1 MDTKKL
7 LDLYTDF
14 LICSTGLVTATG
26 LSLIVDKE
34 VSHDQI
40 TRMLSKDDYTN
51 IDLWKDVKPLVR
63 KLASTSDIGF
73 LIIDDTIEEKPYTD
87 MNELI
92 NYHYSHSKHMH
103 VKGINILS
111 ALIRYGE
118 IALPIDYHL
127 IKKDVGYI
135 DKDDKTRY
143 KSSINKNEVAKSFI
157 QNAISHRIK
166 FEYVLSD
173 IWFSSANNM
182 SYVNSK
188 NKYFIFGCKSNRLIR
203 FNKVWHKLNELPL
216 TDGQIINCY
225 IKDVDF
231 PVAITKKVFT
241 NEDLSTGA
249 LYLISN
255 NLELSG
261 YDMYQIYQKRWI
273 IEEFHKSIKQNA
285 SLAKSPT
292 KTIRTQS
299 NHVFCTMLA
308 FIKLERLKLKTN
320 MNHFAIKTKLY
331 INATKTAIAEL
342 TKLRMTQN
350 MHLQIC

>member
-1 MDTKKL
+1 MDNKIL

-26 LSLIVDKE
+26 LSSIVDKE
-34 VSHDQI
+34 VSHDQV
-40 TRMLSKDDYTN
+40 TRMLSKEEYSN
-51 IDLWKDVKPLVR
+51 CNLWKDVKPLVR
-63 KLASTSDIGF
+63 KLETTSDIGF

-92 NYHYSHSKHMH
+92 NYHYSHSKHRH

-127 IKKDVGYI
+127 VKKDIEYI
-135 DKDDKTRY
+135 DKDNNLKH

-157 QNAISHRIK
+157 QNAISHSIK
-166 FEYVLSD
+166 FEYVLAD
-173 IWFSSANNM
+173 IWFSSSDNM

-188 NKYFIFGCKSNRLIR
+188 NRYFIFGCKSNRLIR

-216 TDGQIINCY
+216 ADGQVITCY

-241 NEDLSTGA
+241 NEDLSTGE

-255 NLELSG
+255 NLGLSG
-261 YDMYQIYQKRWI
+261 DDIYTIYQKRWI

-299 NHVFCTMLA
+299 NHIFCTMLA
-308 FIKLERLKLKTN
+308 FIKLEALKLKTN
-320 MNHFAIKTKLY
+320 LNHFAIKTKLY
-331 INATKTAIAEL
+331 INATKSAIAEL

-350 MHLQIC
+350 MHLQPC